1 MQKLELG
8 ETLVGIC
15 RDKDMPGQ
23 STVNTWMREDDKFK
37 DKVLDARRMG
47 AMVWLDKCQEL
58 LDQEVEP
65 QKVQWYREK
74 LHHARWLVS
83 KLVNVFGDKQT
94 VVNEGDPVIQVVWKK
109 MAAQPTNKRISH
121 TRQEVL
127 RKMKKPS
134 TRYSSQECRSLKNV
148 DKYRTI
154 CCIICIRGLI

>member
-1 MQKLELG
+1 MKKSKNILQNILQKLELG
-8 ETLVGIC
+8 ETLVSIC

-94 VVNEGDPVIQVVWKK
+94 VVNEGDPVIQVVWKEDGSTADK
-109 MAAQPTNKRISH
+109 QADLAH
-121 TRQEVL
+121 T
-127 RKMKKPS
+127 
-134 TRYSSQECRSLKNV
+134 TRSSEKNE
-148 DKYRTI
+148 KTQH
-154 CCIICIRGLI
+154 